1 MDVRIL
7 KRRMKKIALED
18 SEKKK
23 EIKRLDAEIEKSI
36 ADFEA
41 ALYGEEVRKALKG
54 YEEKVLFRIKELDFY
69 VGIAH
74 VKAELSFLILIITL
88 IISLRNSFYRKRR
101 R

>member
-1 MDVRIL
+1 MHW
-7 KRRMKKIALED
+7 KIAR
-18 SEKKK
+18 KK

-41 ALYGEEVRKALKG
+41 ALYGEEVRNALKG
-54 YEEKVLFRIKELDFY
+54 YEEKVLFRIKKLDFY